1 MPIPATP
8 YIWFNGKLV
17 AWEKATVHVLAH
29 ALHYGSSVF
38 EGIRAYETP
47 RGVAIFR
54 LRDHTRRLFD
64 SAKIYRIQ
72 IPYTQDQI
80 NDGCRQIMA
89 VNALTRGAYI
99 RPIAFRGYGEIG
111 VAPKIDPP
119 VDVALAAWEWGKYL
133 GHESEEA
140 GVDVC
145 ISSWQR
151 VAPNTIPALAKA
163 GGNYLSSQLIS
174 QEAKRLGFAE
184 GIGLAP
190 DGTVSEGA
198 GENIFIVKDGVLLTP
213 NLAHSVL
220 SGLTRDTVIKLA
232 GVLGIEVRETSIP
245 RELLY
250 LADEL
255 FFTGTAAEVT
265 PIRSVDRITIGAGR
279 RGPLTE
285 RLQRAFF
292 GLFTGATT
300 DSWGWLDYV
309 DMQNH
314 ERNVAAIAAAAR

>member
-8 YIWFNGKLV
+8 FIWFNGKLV

-38 EGIRAYETP
+38 EGLRAYETP

-64 SAKIYRIQ
+64 SARIYRIQ
-72 IPYTQDQI
+72 MPFPAEQV
-80 NDGCRQIMA
+80 NEACRQVVS
-89 VNALTRGAYI
+89 VNALAHGAYI
-99 RPIAFRGYGEIG
+99 RPVAFRGYGEIG
-111 VAPKIDPP
+111 VAPKVDPP
-119 VDVALAAWEWGKYL
+119 VDVAVAAWEWGKYL

-145 ISSWQR
+145 VSSWQR
-151 VAPNTIPALAKA
+151 VAPNTLPALAKA

-198 GENIFIVKDGVLLTP
+198 GENIFIVRDGVLLTP
-213 NLAHSVL
+213 SLAHSVL
-220 SGLTRDTVIKLA
+220 GGLTRDTVMTLA
-232 GVLGIEVRETSIP
+232 RAQGLEVRECSIP

-250 LADEL
+250 LADEV
-255 FFTGTAAEVT
+255 FFTGTAAEIT
-265 PIRSVDRITIGAGR
+265 PIRSVDRITVGAGR
-279 RGPLTE
+279 RGPITE

-292 GLFTGATT
+292 GLFSGATP
-300 DSWGWLDYV
+300 DAWSWLDYV
-309 DMQNH
+309 DMSVTA
-314 ERNVAAIAAAAR
+314 RPAAAAAH

>member
-8 YIWFNGKLV
+8 YIWFNGKLIP
-17 AWEKATVHVLAH
+17 WEQATVHVLAH

-38 EGIRAYETP
+38 EGVRAYETP

-54 LRDHTRRLFD
+54 LREHTQRLYD
-64 SAKIYRIQ
+64 SAKIHRIT
-72 IPYTQDQI
+72 IPFQPEQL
-80 NDGCRQIMA
+80 NDACR
-89 VNALTRGAYI
+89 LTVAANDLKRGAYI

-119 VDVALAAWEWGKYL
+119 VDVAIAAWEWGKYL
-133 GHESEEA
+133 GKESEEA

-198 GENIFIVKDGVLLTP
+198 GENLFLVKDGVLYTP
-213 NLAHSVL
+213 ALAHSVL
-220 SGLTRDTVIKLA
+220 GGITRDTVMRLA
-232 GVLGIEVRETSIP
+232 RERGVEIRETSIP
-245 RELLY
+245 REMLY
-250 LADEL
+250 IADEL

-279 RGPLTE
+279 RGPVTE
-285 RLQRAFF
+285 TLQKAFF
-292 GLFTGATT
+292 GLFTGATP
-300 DSWGWLDYV
+300 DRWGWLDYV
-309 DMQNH
+309 DMQA
-314 ERNVAAIAAAAR
+314 RSRVAAG